1 MQTILYIGLSL
12 FLCSAAAI
20 YVTMRS
26 ASISDAGKRPAGSAR
41 AIRRKAKAIAK
52 RDAKE
57 EGIDNLPLADRR
69 RLDDHARSL
78 EGAVFFF

>member
-1 MQTILYIGLSL
+1 MNTILLIGLSL

-26 ASISDAGKRPAGSAR
+26 ASISDL
-41 AIRRKAKAIAK
+41 RRKPARSHKLFPLRNK
-52 RDAKE
+52 VSG
-57 EGIDNLPLADRR
+57 EGTKTEQVPLVDRR

-78 EGAVFFF
+78 EGATFFF